1 MKKIFPI
8 LFLAAAVLADAM
20 PTRPAE
26 LTLHDLSGK
35 RVRLRDSR
43 GQIVVMNFWATW
55 CSSCAEEMPMLM
67 DAERQY
73 GARGVVFVGVSLD
86 DRKTR
91 PNIPEFVNKHRI
103 SFPVWLGATSDDAA
117 RMGLGDIVPSTV
129 FVDRDGR
136 IIARVEGTLRPD
148 ELKERIE
155 WLLGDRTTTSPPALI
170 RHVGLN

>member
-1 MKKIFPI
+1 MKKIFLV
-8 LFLAAAVLADAM
+8 LFLAAVLADAM
-20 PTRPAE
+20 PTGPAE
-26 LTLHDLSGK
+26 LTLRDLSGK

-43 GQIVVMNFWATW
+43 GQIVVVNFWATW

-91 PNIPEFVNKHRI
+91 RNIPEFVNNYRI
-103 SFPVWLGATSDDAA
+103 NFPVWIGATSDDAA
-117 RMGLGDIVPSTV
+117 RMGLGNIVPSTV

-136 IIARVEGTLRPD
+136 IIARVEGTLRPE

-155 WLLGDRTTTSPPALI
+155 WLLGDRTAPPPALI